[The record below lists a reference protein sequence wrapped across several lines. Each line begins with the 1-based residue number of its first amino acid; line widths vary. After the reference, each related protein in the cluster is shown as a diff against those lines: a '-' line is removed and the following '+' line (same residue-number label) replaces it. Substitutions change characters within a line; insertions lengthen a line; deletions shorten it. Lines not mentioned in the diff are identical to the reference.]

1 MPPAKPSKILKGTG
15 YPRKKKQNR
24 KNNQSL
30 KPVPVENPVN
40 GPGFDLLLPLLS
52 LITSQPVKGIDYQ
65 VLHFHSESF
74 AASKQFYKNEAG
86 KP

>member
-1 MPPAKPSKILKGTG
+1 
-15 YPRKKKQNR
+15 
-24 KNNQSL
+24 
-30 KPVPVENPVN
+30 VENPVN
-40 GPGFDLLLPLLS
+40 RLGFDLLLPLLS

-65 VLHFHSESF
+65 VLHFQTESF